1 MERRSFLLAMDAL
14 NDAAGEEVVEYGG
27 IIEVID
33 YKQEFVRD
41 NDYDIVMCVQDDNP
55 VKEELWVQ
63 GIWGK
68 ALNDILLRTDLIPDD
83 EDTIQCVMMHE
94 LIHYIGATNED
105 HAKDSNDLFHSHF
118 TSSCVPS
125 YSSYDRMIIRSM
137 LR

>member
-1 MERRSFLLAMDAL
+1 MLAMDAL
-14 NDAAGEEVVEYGG
+14 NDAAGEEIVEYGG
-27 IIEVID
+27 IIEVRD

-41 NDYDIVMCVQDDNP
+41 NDYDIVLCVQDDNP
-55 VKEELWVQ
+55 VIEERWVQ

-83 EDTIQCVMMHE
+83 EDAVQCVMMHE

-105 HAKDSNDLFHSHF
+105 HATDPSDLFHPHF
-118 TSSCVPS
+118 PFPCVPS